1 MIKDIRNYLL
11 LYIVVLNV
19 NLYIK
24 IKVVWNI
31 SIKVIR
37 KIIFFMCIV

>member
-31 SIKVIR
+31 SINVIR

>member
-11 LYIVVLNV
+11 LYILVLNV

-24 IKVVWNI
+24 IEVVWNI